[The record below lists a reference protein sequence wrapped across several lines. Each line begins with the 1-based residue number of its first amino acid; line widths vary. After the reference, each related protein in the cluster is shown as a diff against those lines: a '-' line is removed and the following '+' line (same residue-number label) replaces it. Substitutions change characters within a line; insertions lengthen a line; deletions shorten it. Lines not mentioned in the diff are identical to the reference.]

1 MDNRKGGSGM
11 ARYSVDTRFGYPI
24 LIRRECPDI
33 FTFDPA
39 VEGEWRE
46 SPEKASMLLGQD
58 DFIWYDDISDK
69 EAAKYIEEIRQRAKT
84 PEKQKKPGKPDGG
97 KD

>member
-1 MDNRKGGSGM
+1 M
-11 ARYSVDTRFGYPI
+11 ARYSVDTRFGFPI
-24 LIRRECPDI
+24 LIRWECPDV

-46 SPEKASMLLGQD
+46 SPEKASMLWGQG

-69 EAAKYIEEIRQRAKT
+69 EAAKYMEEIRQRAKT

-97 KD
+97 KRLK